1 MLLSAGIPSIIYDVS
16 IIFGLA
22 VFVLLVC
29 SRLKIPTVLGF
40 LITGVIAG
48 PDALGLTQN
57 KENISIFAE
66 IGIVFLLFTI
76 GIEFSLK
83 DLVRIKRQVFLGGF
97 IQLIGTVAVFSLLF
111 LGFSIPFAESMML
124 GLLFAFS
131 STAIVLKVLHELG
144 KINTEQG
151 RSAMAVLV
159 FQDIAVIPLM
169 LLLPGLTQGE
179 SGISLHLL
187 QLIFK
192 AGITVL
198 LVIYITRS
206 VMPKLLYAVA
216 RSKSQELFLMTVL
229 VICLSVAWLTAKMG
243 LSLSLGAFLAGLI
256 ISESEYSHEAF
267 STILPF
273 REVFTSFFFISI
285 GLLVDLHFFASNAIF
300 ILTVTLLIV
309 ALKALISGFA
319 VFVTQRNLRT
329 ALLSGLYIAQVGEFS
344 FVLAGIAAEFK
355 LISVDHYQLFLSI
368 SVLSMG
374 LTPFA
379 IEQADNIV
387 GKALSFLSRFI
398 KNLDQKRI
406 IPDHSSDKT
415 HRALH
420 DHVVVIGFNEKG
432 KVLSK
437 LMRMAKI
444 PFVAIDIDPEAI
456 IKARRRN
463 GDSVIY
469 GNARKPEI
477 LKHAGVQE
485 ARLVVLTLHDTNE
498 IESIIAVVKG
508 LNERCRILA
517 FAPAAED
524 FFKLYDA
531 GANELVS
538 EKFENAVEMGI
549 RLLQKYQVPASEIE
563 EQVGRLR
570 QLNYTMER
578 TIRYEQQG
586 IPDVNLELPGMELVS
601 VPINSNAES
610 VGQSVGWLEE
620 RFFNKLKVLAIR
632 RVADVLTHPTA
643 DELIKAGDRL
653 VVFASRQDIES
664 LNRL

>member
-22 VFVLLVC
+22 VMVLLVC

-66 IGIVFLLFTI
+66 IGIVFLLFSI

-97 IQLIGTVAVFSLLF
+97 IQLLGTVGVFALLF
-111 LGFSIPFAESMML
+111 VGFSIRFHEAMML

-144 KINTEQG
+144 KIQTEQG
-151 RSAMAVLV
+151 KSAMAVLV

-169 LLLPGLTQGE
+169 LLLPGLTEGS
-179 SGISLHLL
+179 SGVSLHIL
-187 QLIFK
+187 QLLFK
-192 AGITVL
+192 AGLTVV

-285 GLLVDLHFFASNAIF
+285 GLLVDLHFFGANAIF
-300 ILTVTLLIV
+300 ILTVTILIV
-309 ALKALISGFA
+309 ALKALISGLA
-319 VFVTQRNLRT
+319 VFATQRNIRT

-355 LISVDHYQLFLSI
+355 LISLDNYQLFLSI

-374 LTPFA
+374 LTPFV
-379 IEQADNIV
+379 IEQAEAV
-387 GKALSFLSRFI
+387 VSKVLSFLARYV
-398 KNLDQKRI
+398 KNINTKRI
-406 IPDHSSDKT
+406 IPDAPSGKT
-415 HRALH
+415 PLTLS

-437 LMRMAKI
+437 MMRMAKI
-444 PFVAIDIDPEAI
+444 PFVAIDNDPEAI
-456 IKARRRN
+456 IHARRRTR
-463 GDSVIY
+463 DSVLY

-477 LKHAGVQE
+477 LKHAGVQS

-498 IESIIAVVKG
+498 VELVIGAVRAISD
-508 LNERCRILA
+508 RCRILA

-531 GANELVS
+531 GASELVS
-538 EKFENAVEMGI
+538 EKFENSIEMGI
-549 RLLQKYQVPASEIE
+549 RLLQKYQVSGKDIE
-563 EQVGRLR
+563 DQVERLR

-578 TIRYEQQG
+578 TIRFEQQG
-586 IPDVNLELPGMELVS
+586 IPDINLELPGMELVS
-601 VPINSNAES
+601 VQIKQGSSYIDSSIAS
-610 VGQSVGWLEE
+610 VENCFGG
-620 RFFNKLKVLAIR
+620 KLSILAIR
-632 RVADVLTHPTA
+632 RVADVITHP
-643 DELIKAGDRL
+643 EQEMKVQLGDRL
-653 VVFASRQDIES
+653 IVFASRQNIEM
-664 LNRL
+664 LNQQ

>member
-1 MLLSAGIPSIIYDVS
+1 MLLNAGIPSIIYDVS

-22 VFVLLVC
+22 VLVLLVC
-29 SRLKIPTVLGF
+29 SRLKVPTVLGF
-40 LITGVIAG
+40 LLTGVIAG

-97 IQLIGTVAVFSLLF
+97 IQLLGTVSVFALLF
-111 LGFSIPFAESMML
+111 FGFSIPFRESLML

-179 SGISLHLL
+179 SGVSLHIL

-192 AGITVL
+192 AGITVV
-198 LVIYITRS
+198 LVLYITRS

-285 GLLVDLHFFASNAIF
+285 GLLVDMHFFAANAIF
-300 ILTVTLLIV
+300 ILAVTILIV
-309 ALKALISGFA
+309 ALKALISGLA
-319 VFVTQRNLRT
+319 VFATQRNIRT

-355 LISVDHYQLFLSI
+355 LISGDNYQLFLSI

-374 LTPFA
+374 LTPFV
-379 IEQADNIV
+379 IERADLLV
-387 GKALSFLSRFI
+387 SKALSLLSRYV
-398 KNLDQKRI
+398 KNIDSKRMVPDQPSGNFKLNLS
-406 IPDHSSDKT
+406 DH
-415 HRALH
+415 A
-420 DHVVVIGFNEKG
+420 VVIGFNEKG

-437 LMRMAKI
+437 IMRMAKI
-444 PFVAIDIDPEAI
+444 PFVAIDIDPEALI
-456 IKARRRN
+456 QAKRRN
-463 GDSVIY
+463 GESVIY

-477 LKHAGVQE
+477 LKYAGVPS
-485 ARLVVLTLHDTNE
+485 ARLVVLTLHDTAE
-498 IESIIAVVKG
+498 IESVIAAVRG
-508 LNERCRILA
+508 INERCHILA
-517 FAPAAED
+517 FAPAAGD

-549 RLLQKYQVPASEIE
+549 RLLQKFQVSGKEIE

-570 QLNYTMER
+570 QLNYAMER
-578 TIRYEQQG
+578 SIRYEQQG

-601 VPINSNAES
+601 VLVKPGSATIDSSIETIE
-610 VGQSVGWLEE
+610 Q
-620 RFFNKLKVLAIR
+620 RFDRKLRVLAIR
-632 RVADVLTHPTA
+632 RVADVVTNPESTWVV
-643 DELIKAGDRL
+643 KQGDRL
-653 VVFASRQDIES
+653 IVFASREMIDA
-664 LNRL
+664 LNQQ

>member
-22 VFVLLVC
+22 VMVLLVC

-66 IGIVFLLFTI
+66 IGIVFLLFSI

-97 IQLIGTVAVFSLLF
+97 IQLLGTVSVFALLF
-111 LGFSIPFAESMML
+111 FGFSIPFHEAMML

-144 KINTEQG
+144 KIQTEQG
-151 RSAMAVLV
+151 KSAMAVLV

-169 LLLPGLTQGE
+169 LLLPGLTEGS
-179 SGISLHLL
+179 SGVSLHIL
-187 QLIFK
+187 QMLFK
-192 AGITVL
+192 AGLTVV

-285 GLLVDLHFFASNAIF
+285 GLLVDLHFFGANAIF
-300 ILTVTLLIV
+300 ILTVTILIV
-309 ALKALISGFA
+309 ALKALISGLA
-319 VFVTQRNLRT
+319 VFATQRNIRT

-355 LISVDHYQLFLSI
+355 LISLDNYQLFLSI

-374 LTPFA
+374 LTPFV
-379 IEQADNIV
+379 IEQADV
-387 GKALSFLSRFI
+387 VVSKVLSFLARYV
-398 KNLDQKRI
+398 KNIDTKRI
-406 IPDHSSDKT
+406 IPDAPSGKT
-415 HRALH
+415 PLSLS

-437 LMRMAKI
+437 MMRMAKI
-444 PFVAIDIDPEAI
+444 PFVAIDNDPEAI
-456 IKARRRN
+456 IHARRRT
-463 GDSVIY
+463 GDSVLY

-477 LKHAGVQE
+477 LKHAGVQS

-498 IESIIAVVKG
+498 LELVIGAVRAISD
-508 LNERCRILA
+508 RCRILA

-531 GANELVS
+531 GASELVS
-538 EKFENAVEMGI
+538 EKFENSIEMGI
-549 RLLQKYQVPASEIE
+549 RLLQKYQVSGKDIE
-563 EQVGRLR
+563 DQVERLR

-586 IPDVNLELPGMELVS
+586 IPDINLELPGMELVS
-601 VPINSNAES
+601 VQIKQGSSYIDSSIAS
-610 VGQSVGWLEE
+610 VEKSFGG
-620 RFFNKLKVLAIR
+620 KLSVLAIR
-632 RVADVLTHPTA
+632 RVADVITHP
-643 DELIKAGDRL
+643 EPHMQIKLGDRL
-653 VVFASRQDIES
+653 VVFASRQNIEM
-664 LNRL
+664 LNQQ